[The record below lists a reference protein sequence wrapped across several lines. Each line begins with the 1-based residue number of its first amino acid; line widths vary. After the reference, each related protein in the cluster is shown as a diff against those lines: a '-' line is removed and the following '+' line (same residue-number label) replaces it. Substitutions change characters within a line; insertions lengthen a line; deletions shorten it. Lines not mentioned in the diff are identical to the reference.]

1 MTNSSQPTLF
11 DIHPL
16 GTEPPIAQRVITP
29 GCLLPAA
36 DNKFIDINRVCS
48 IFGVSMP
55 TSLRLLENGHLR
67 GYRLRDS
74 SPWLIE
80 YESVVEHCDKL
91 RVEYHIADRRLAGRA
106 RPSRDGRWRDA
117 DLLPFPIADTV
128 YTQDV
133 MTGLNLPRIGAIRLC
148 EEGRFECYRMMP
160 IAGVPWRISKTSL
173 FEYCDRLKAQLRP
186 RPAPAKAR

>member
-1 MTNSSQPTLF
+1 MTVPANQPTLF

-16 GTEPPIAQRVITP
+16 GTEPPVAQRVITP

-36 DNKFIDINRVCS
+36 DNKFVDINRVCS
-48 IFGVSMP
+48 ILGVTAP
-55 TSLRLLENGHLR
+55 TVVRLLENGHLR

-74 SPWLIE
+74 APWLIE
-80 YESVVEHCDKL
+80 YESVVEHCDHL
-91 RVEYHIADRRLAGRA
+91 RVEYHIADRRVSRTR
-106 RPSRDGRWRDA
+106 RPDGRWRDA
-117 DLLPFPIADTV
+117 DLLPFQIADTV

-148 EEGRFECYRMMP
+148 EEGRFECYRLMP

-173 FEYCDRLKAQLRP
+173 FDYCDRLKAQLKGRKP
-186 RPAPAKAR
+186 R